1 MARSN
6 CWRIVCSMRS
16 TWNCSISYTKRIYSW
31 RIGDVSPRRRNVSSW
46 NDPSSLGNS
55 RPPCNGMRNCSVN
68 AQKLSKESP
77 YTLSPPISIPL
88 PRISAESDAASDR
101 RRAHSMRLLD
111 MKIYRRNTRSVC
123 TPTASNEAPPFL
135 FASRS
140 TLPAKQHALH
150 LTSLT

>member
-31 RIGDVSPRRRNVSSW
+31 QTGDVSPRRRNVSSW

-88 PRISAESDAASDR
+88 PRISVASDAASGR

-111 MKIYRRNTRSVC
+111 MKITGGIPALYARRLPLTRLL
-123 TPTASNEAPPFL
+123 L
-135 FASRS
+135 FYS
-140 TLPAKQHALH
+140 H
-150 LTSLT
+150 LAQRFQ